1 MISTQPTPKFLTPS
15 FHIKCLT
22 VYLARVDQLYAFDYV
37 PNPPFDTSDGWNI
50 YNPREEFAR
59 MGIGSRS
66 KAWRF
71 TDVNKD
77 YSVRK

>member
-1 MISTQPTPKFLTPS
+1 MKES
-15 FHIKCLT
+15 
-22 VYLARVDQLYAFDYV
+22 VEQLYAFYYE
-37 PNPPFDTSDGWNI
+37 TEGSSWR

-59 MGIGSRS
+59 MGLGTRT

-77 YSVRK
+77 YEVGEVAGDAER